1 MFGPKGK
8 LFVPISGALA
18 PDTGDPI
25 ELVGSVRRYDIRSK
39 KFKEIVPP
47 YKDGGPFGVPLFL
60 TFGNTDP
67 ATLAYHHNQ
76 KESCDYHQHYSSH
89 SPHDASIDESSC

>member
-25 ELVGSVRRYDIRSK
+25 ELAGSVRRYDVRSK

-47 YKDGGPFGVPLFL
+47 YKDGGPLGVPLYL
-60 TFGNTDP
+60 TFVNTDP
-67 ATLAYHHNQ
+67 ATLAYHHDQ
-76 KESCDYHQHYSSH
+76 KKVATIITIILSH
-89 SPHDASIDESSC
+89 PPHDESSDDSSC